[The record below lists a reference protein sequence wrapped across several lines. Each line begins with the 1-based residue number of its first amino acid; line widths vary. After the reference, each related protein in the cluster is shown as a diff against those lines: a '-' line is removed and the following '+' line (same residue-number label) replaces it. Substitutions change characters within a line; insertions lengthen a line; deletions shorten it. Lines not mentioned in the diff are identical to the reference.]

1 MNLTNKRRAK
11 MRGWVLVMLALGG
24 CSGPMAPSMAI
35 RSEDRRDYD
44 TAIGHDG
51 RSSKETFL
59 RWRADL
65 TGISFEEALIVDVHL
80 RKNPFDQDDSS
91 AVSLGAVIYNANCR
105 SCHGSDAKG
114 DGLYA
119 LSDHPPKDF
128 RSFGARLQVAFSGGP
143 PSEWFD
149 EVRSGE
155 GPTVQYSEGE
165 SRAMPAFAEKL
176 SNEQI
181 WLVLNYLAS
190 SDRDAD

>member
-1 MNLTNKRRAK
+1 MNLTNERRAT
-11 MRGWVLVMLALGG
+11 MRGWALVLLVVGG

-51 RSSKETFL
+51 WSSKEAFL

-65 TGISFEEALIVDVHL
+65 TDISFEEALIADVHL
-80 RKNPFDQDDSS
+80 RKNPFDEDDIA

-105 SCHGSDAKG
+105 SCHGSDAEG

-119 LSDHPPKDF
+119 LSEHPPKDF
-128 RSFGARLQVAFSGGP
+128 RSFGARLQVAFSGGA

-149 EVRSGE
+149 KVRNGD
-155 GPTVQYSEGE
+155 GPRVEYSDGQ
-165 SRAMPAFAEKL
+165 SRAMPAFGKKL

-190 SDRDAD
+190 SDREAD